1 MAIQFQCGS
10 CGKTHQAKD
19 ELAGKTVKCPAC
31 SRPMQVPAAAGGQ
44 LAVQCPGC
52 GAGYRLGAQLA
63 GKVVKCKQCGGQIVV
78 GGAAPA
84 MARQHAAAAAGPAFG
99 SIGDLLDDAGP
110 GKIIAPPTLLPGQT
124 LCPYCQKPIPM
135 GAALCVECGMDFRA
149 GKAIATKIERPR
161 TEAEQARVDSWIAL
175 ISVIFLPFL
184 LLIPGA
190 IGLVCWLAFDL
201 GSIDGVWG
209 FVLKS
214 GSLFLAVIGGSL
226 AILGYFSLLADA
238 LQEGPAKGLMF
249 LFLPFYPIY
258 FVATRWQKCR
268 RTYINFWI
276 AYSMCIA
283 GMPGLIDRIQAALE
297 EKDAPTKK
305 DKRYRPRSMNVYDAP
320 PLAWNG
326 EREIYAGWS
335 AWRT

>member
-19 ELAGKTVKCPAC
+19 ELAGKSVKCPAC
-31 SRPMQVPAAAGGQ
+31 SQPIQVPAAAAAQ
-44 LAVQCPGC
+44 LSVQCPGC

-84 MARQHAAAAAGPAFG
+84 AARQHAAAAAGPAFG

-110 GKIIAPPTLLPGQT
+110 GKIIAPPTILPGQA
-124 LCPYCQKPIPM
+124 LCPNCQKPIAM
-135 GAALCVECGMDFRA
+135 GSALCVECGMDFRA
-149 GKAIATKIERPR
+149 GKAIATRIERPR

-175 ISVIFLPFL
+175 ISVIVLPFL

-190 IGLVCWLAFDL
+190 IGMICWLAFDL
-201 GSIDGVWG
+201 GKVEGFWG

-226 AILGYFSLLADA
+226 TVLGYVSLLADA
-238 LQEGPAKGLMF
+238 LQEGAIKGLMF
-249 LFLPFYPIY
+249 LFLPLYPIY

-268 RTYINFWI
+268 KTYINYCI
-276 AYSMCIA
+276 SASMCIA
-283 GMPGLIDRIQAALE
+283 GMPGLIDRIQAAME
-297 EKDAPTKK
+297 EEDSPAKK
-305 DKRYRPRSMNVYDAP
+305 DRRLREQSMNEHDGP
-320 PLAWNG
+320 PLAWN
-326 EREIYAGWS
+326 EREIHAGWS
-335 AWRT
+335 VWRA